1 MPPPL
6 SFKLTSPLTLPR
18 TPPET
23 LLPTSLLT
31 PPVTLP
37 SLSLKLTPPPTP
49 APTPPP
55 TSLPTPP
62 PTPPPTLPRTPP
74 PLSFKLTSPPT
85 PAPTPPPTSP
95 PPPLSS
101 RSQMVRIS
109 SISSTSITPRCS
121 TRVTGLLTR
130 RPDHTITIAPSLSP
144 ITGRVPNNALSPG
157 NAEALECA
165 REEDGAPVSTV
176 AKDPHSQP
184 KLQVSPPPTER
195 LIGDTT

>member
-1 MPPPL
+1 MGTPPP
-6 SFKLTSPLTLPR
+6 
-18 TPPET
+18 TPP
-23 LLPTSLLT
+23 PTSLPTPATT
-31 PPVTLP
+31 PPPTLP

-49 APTPPP
+49 ATTPPETCPPTPPPTPLPTPPP

-62 PTPPPTLPRTPP
+62 LTTLPTLPETPP
-74 PLSFKLTSPPT
+74 LT
-85 PAPTPPPTSP
+85 

-121 TRVTGLLTR
+121 TRVTGLLIR
-130 RPDHTITIAPSLSP
+130 RPDLTITTVPLPSP
-144 ITGRVPNNALSPG
+144 ITGKVPNNALSPG

-165 REEDGAPVSTV
+165 REEDGAPVSMV

-195 LIGDTT
+195 QDRLTPKHI